1 MTEKKKPLEEV
12 NWHKMIT
19 VKINLGKE
27 RSYPVY
33 IGADLA
39 NLGKTARSFPLGAHI
54 LLISDEHVFSLYGN
68 RVKSS
73 LKKNGFDVSIA
84 CVPPGEMSKSL
95 SQVEKLYARCAELK
109 LGRSATILAL
119 GGGVI
124 GDLAGF
130 VASTYLRGINFLLV
144 PTTLLAQVDASVGG
158 KVGVDLP
165 AGKNLIGSFY
175 QPKFVYMDI
184 ETLRTLG
191 PRQIRE
197 GLAEIVKHGLIK
209 DKELFSYLEKN
220 VGRVRNLDKEVAQF
234 IIERSVR
241 IKAKVVEA
249 DEREEKGKR
258 QILNFGHTIGHA
270 IEGAM
275 EYKEYTHGEAVSL
288 GMVAAAKISEKLGF
302 ISEDLVKRIIE
313 LLKVIGLPV
322 KVEEVDEDKLWDV
335 LYRDK
340 KIRAGGLNFVL
351 PRDIGDVFLTSEV
364 PIKAIKE
371 VLREI
376 EK

>member
-1 MTEKKKPLEEV
+1 
-12 NWHKMIT
+12 MIT
-19 VKINLGKE
+19 VKINIGKE
-27 RSYPVY
+27 GSYPVY

-39 NLGKTARSFPLGAHI
+39 NLGKKARSFPLGAHI
-54 LLISDEHVFSLYGN
+54 LLISDERVYSLYGEA
-68 RVKSS
+68 VKSC
-73 LKKNGFDVSIA
+73 LEENDFDVSIA
-84 CVPPGEMSKSL
+84 CVPPGETSKSL
-95 SQVEKLYARCAELK
+95 FQVEKLYARCAELK
-109 LGRSATILAL
+109 LDRSDAILAL

-130 VASTYLRGINFLLV
+130 VASTYLRGINFFLV

-175 QPKFVYMDI
+175 QPKFVYMDL
-184 ETLRTLG
+184 ETLETLE

-209 DKELFSYLEKN
+209 DKELFYYLEKN
-220 VGRVRNLDKEVAQF
+220 IERVGNLDRKVAQF

-241 IKAKVVEA
+241 IKAVVVEE
-249 DEREEKGKR
+249 DEREEKGRR
-258 QILNFGHTIGHA
+258 QVLNFGHTIGHA

-340 KIRAGGLNFVL
+340 KIRAGRLSFVL

-364 PIKAIKE
+364 PIKVIKE

>member
-1 MTEKKKPLEEV
+1 
-12 NWHKMIT
+12 MIT

-39 NLGKTARSFPLGAHI
+39 NLGKTARSFSLGAHI
-54 LLISDEHVFSLYGN
+54 LLISDERVFSLYGN

-84 CVPPGEMSKSL
+84 CVPPGETSKSL
-95 SQVEKLYARCAELK
+95 FQVEKLYARCAELK
-109 LGRSATILAL
+109 LDRSAAIFAL

-175 QPKFVYMDI
+175 QPKFVYMDL
-184 ETLRTLG
+184 ETLKTLG

-197 GLAEIVKHGLIK
+197 GLAEIVKHGVIK
-209 DKELFSYLEKN
+209 DKELFSYLEKK

-241 IKAKVVEA
+241 IKAVVVEE
-249 DEREEKGKR
+249 DEREEKGRR
-258 QILNFGHTIGHA
+258 QVLNFGHTIGHA

-288 GMVAAAKISEKLGF
+288 GMVAAVKISEKLGF

-322 KVEEVDEDKLWDV
+322 KVEEVDEDKFWDV
-335 LYRDK
+335 LHRDK

-364 PIKAIKE
+364 PIKVIKE

>member
-1 MTEKKKPLEEV
+1 
-12 NWHKMIT
+12 MIT

-39 NLGKTARSFPLGAHI
+39 NLGEKVKSFSLGDKI
-54 LLISDEHVFSLYGN
+54 LLVSDEHVYSLYGEA
-68 RVKSS
+68 VKSS
-73 LKKNGFDVSIA
+73 LEENDFDVSIA
-84 CVPPGEMSKSL
+84 CVPPGETSKSL
-95 SQVEKLYARCAELK
+95 FQVEKLYARCAELK
-109 LGRSATILAL
+109 LDRSAAILAL

-130 VASTYLRGINFLLV
+130 VASTYLRGINFLLA

-158 KVGVDLP
+158 KVAVDLP
-165 AGKNLIGSFY
+165 AGKNLVGSFY
-175 QPKFVYMDI
+175 QPKFVYMDLNTL
-184 ETLRTLG
+184 ETLG
-191 PRQIRE
+191 SRQIRE
-197 GLAEIVKHGLIK
+197 GLAEIAKHGVIK
-209 DKELFSYLEKN
+209 DKELFCYLEKN
-220 VGRVRNLDKEVAQF
+220 VERVRNLDKEVAQF

-241 IKAKVVEA
+241 IKARVVEE

-258 QILNFGHTIGHA
+258 QVLNFGHTIGHA
-270 IEGAM
+270 VEGAT
-275 EYKEYTHGEAVSL
+275 EYNKYTHGEAVSL
-288 GMVAAAKISEKLGF
+288 GMVAAVKISEKLGF
-302 ISEDLVKRIIE
+302 ISGDSVKRIIE
-313 LLKVIGLPV
+313 LLRAIGLPV
-322 KVEEVDEDKLWDV
+322 KVEKVDEDKLWDV

-364 PIKAIKE
+364 PIKVIKE

-376 EK
+376 GK